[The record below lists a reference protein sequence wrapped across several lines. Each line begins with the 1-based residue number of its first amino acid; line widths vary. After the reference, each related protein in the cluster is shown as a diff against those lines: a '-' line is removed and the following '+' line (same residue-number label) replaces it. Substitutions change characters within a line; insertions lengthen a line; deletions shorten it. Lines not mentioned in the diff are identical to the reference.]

1 MSMNRSKS
9 LKKQHL
15 MALALLVAAAPA
27 ALAEGEM
34 SQSFDLAPGGRF
46 ELDTANG
53 HVEVVGTGRDGVRMT
68 VVSRQQD
75 PERDYEF
82 DYEVRD
88 GLVRISV
95 DKLGRGGSFWRLT
108 NRNSL
113 RFRIEVPRR
122 TDVLVDT
129 SGGRIVVD
137 GIDGEVEMDTSGGPI
152 TGIGI
157 DGPVVADTSGGGIT
171 LERIRGDVVADTSG
185 GSIQIEDVVGDVEA
199 DTSGGS
205 IRIDEVQGSV
215 SADTSGGSIR
225 VGGVTGEVLADT
237 SGGTVSVAFDG
248 RNIEGAS
255 LSSSGGG
262 VRVQID
268 PAASFS
274 IDAAASGGSIEC
286 DIPIEVR
293 GKVSKYRLSGDVNGG
308 GPLLTLRA
316 SGGTIRIE
324 PR

>member
-1 MSMNRSKS
+1 MTNGSYNM
-9 LKKQHL
+9 LKTKNL
-15 MALALLVAAAPA
+15 IAMAAIVVCAPALL
-27 ALAEGEM
+27 AESEM
-34 SQSFDLAPGGRF
+34 TQSFELRPGGAF

-53 HVEVVGTGRDGVRMT
+53 HVEVVGTSRSGIRMT
-68 VVSRQQD
+68 VISKQGD
-75 PERDYEF
+75 PEDDYEF
-82 DYEVRD
+82 DYAVAK
-88 GLVRISV
+88 GAVRISV
-95 DKLGRGGSFWRLT
+95 DRIGRDRFWRH
-108 NRNSL
+108 NSRNSL
-113 RFRIEVPRR
+113 RFEIEVPRQTAVR
-122 TDVLVDT
+122 VDT
-129 SGGRIVVD
+129 AGGRIVVD
-137 GIDGEVEMDTSGGPI
+137 GIDGDVEMDTSGGPI
-152 TGIGI
+152 TGTAING
-157 DGPVVADTSGGGIT
+157 DVVADTSGGGIT

-205 IRIDEVQGSV
+205 IRIEEVDGDV

-225 VGGVTGEVLADT
+225 VDGVTGEVLADT

-248 RNIEGAS
+248 RNIAGAT

-268 PAASFS
+268 PNASFT
-274 IDAAASGGSIEC
+274 IDAAASGGSIDC

-293 GKVSKYRLSGDVNGG
+293 GKISKHRLSGDVNGG
-308 GPLLTLRA
+308 GPVLTLRA